1 MPRIHFASNNI
12 SHFPGSMPGSVANTF
27 DPTRV
32 PYAVM
37 LTNYQLVTGPE
48 FFPVAGQTTW
58 FHFRSYT
65 DGNPYTTTSASPGI
79 MFQCFDAQNRMVAR
93 IMKKH
98 ASYIQ
103 DLTLTTFNGSTS
115 VSVNSNIP
123 MTQSKVNFIDIAI
136 TITPILVRTDL
147 YINGALAAT
156 ALFGSNPNLMTNPTR
171 FSLGCSHTETLTQA
185 QHFSEILVADGD
197 TRNARMN
204 FLRPVSA
211 GAYSEW
217 DGELISLGDDD
228 PTTGM
233 YTKDAA
239 QRHTMELSG
248 YTGAQ
253 NISNLVSVSQTTRGL
268 NSPTRLQHTL
278 RQEGVNYDSANI
290 AIGYA
295 LQYNLVDLPLNPATS
310 LPWTAAELVELEV
323 GFRSVA

>member
-12 SHFPGSMPGSVANTF
+12 SHFPGSVPGSVANTF

-37 LTNYQLVTGPE
+37 MTNYQLLTGPE
-48 FFPVAGQTTW
+48 FAPVTGQVSW
-58 FHFRSYT
+58 FHFRTYC
-65 DGNPYTTTSASPGI
+65 DENPYAIPSPSTGVL
-79 MFQCFDAQNRMVAR
+79 FQCFDAQNRMLCR
-93 IMKKH
+93 IAKRH
-98 ASYIQ
+98 ASYVQ
-103 DLTLTTFNGSTS
+103 DFVLTAFNGTTS

-123 MTQSKVNFIDIAI
+123 MTQGKVNFIDIAI
-136 TITPILVRTDL
+136 TITPILVRADM
-147 YINGALAAT
+147 YINGALAGT
-156 ALFGSNPNLMTNPTR
+156 ALFGSNPNLMSNPTR
-171 FSLGCSHTETLTQA
+171 FSLGCSHTSSLGAA

-197 TRNARMN
+197 TRNARLN
-204 FLRPVSA
+204 FLRPVST

-233 YTKDAA
+233 YTKDAN
-239 QRHTMELSG
+239 QRHTVGLSG